1 MDASVS
7 LHCSSM
13 GNTFSYKSLLEKI
26 ITEIEYQDLKV
37 SKICGNYNKDT
48 RVQIVIEKWKTEKQF
63 SSYSSCV
70 FQQSSQ
76 YPHALLALKVT
87 IAYRQ
92 LPTGKQRNRHIKSF
106 TRADNFKGCSWI
118 YIILLYCHKE
128 LTNCSKLKFCR
139 WCCECLLSGRTE
151 SLCHLI
157 TPIYLSKSNLSIQRC

>member
-1 MDASVS
+1 
-7 LHCSSM
+7 M
-13 GNTFSYKSLLEKI
+13 GNPFSYKSLLKKI

-76 YPHALLALKVT
+76 YPHALLALNFMWRFLYLPVGSCLYAIVT
-87 IAYRQ
+87 
-92 LPTGKQRNRHIKSF
+92 SF
-106 TRADNFKGCSWI
+106 IRADNFKGCSWI